1 MIDDFCDKE
10 KLEGFRQRKA
20 MLYDVNF
27 QEALQLTAWPLIRD
41 VFFYSVSLI
50 LLVVF
55 FNDNQIFWYEA
66 LILFLWYFA
75 YVTFMKFS
83 EKTEDKLRA
92 LLKLEPAN
100 REEDRGGVE
109 LRKSVN
115 RKGLFHLMNE
125 TIRPAKIGGNMYELE
140 PILKGKGG
148 ITGLKTQ
155 LQLDSTGDATT
166 NEAQENGK
174 DDSGKFC
181 NVCILYTDWRSRFVM
196 ILGGIR
202 EYPLKN
208 CY

>member
-1 MIDDFCDKE
+1 
-10 KLEGFRQRKA
+10 

-55 FNDNQIFWYEA
+55 FNDNKIFWYEA

-75 YVTFMKFS
+75 YVTFMKFN

-100 REEDRGGVE
+100 REEGCVGVE

-140 PILKGKGG
+140 PMVNKGKGG

-155 LQLDSTGDATT
+155 LQLDSTGDATD

-181 NVCILYTDWRSRFVM
+181 NVCILYTDRGSRFVM
-196 ILGGIR
+196 ILVGIR
-202 EYPLKN
+202 EFPHEN
-208 CY
+208 CYGAIH